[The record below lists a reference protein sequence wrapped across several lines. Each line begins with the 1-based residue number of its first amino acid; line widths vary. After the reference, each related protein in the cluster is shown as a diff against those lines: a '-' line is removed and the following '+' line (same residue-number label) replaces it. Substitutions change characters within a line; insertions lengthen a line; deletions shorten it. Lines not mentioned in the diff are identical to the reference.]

1 MTNTNFFSSAR
12 KPITFSFLFFWSF
25 VLSSPFLSAT
35 RSPHFV
41 PLSESSL
48 SSGHLTHSI
57 LSFLLVPQ
65 SCPTLCNTWTVA
77 HRASCP
83 WDFTGKNTGVRSHFL
98 LQGVFPTQGLNLS
111 LLHGQADFFFFFS
124 YCWATREAIVWSL
137 NFSKYLGDY
146 GLENY
151 WRKRTE
157 NYFS

>member
-1 MTNTNFFSSAR
+1 MFVSQYMIYLVDVLCLTNTNFFSSAR

-57 LSFLLVPQ
+57 LSFLLFPQ
-65 SCPTLCNTWTVA
+65 SCPALCNTWTVA
-77 HRASCP
+77 HWASCP

-111 LLHGQADFFFFFS
+111 LLHGMGDFFFFFFLLLS
-124 YCWATREAIVWSL
+124 HQGS
-137 NFSKYLGDY
+137 FSVTIK
-146 GLENY
+146 
-151 WRKRTE
+151 
-157 NYFS
+157 F